1 MGTDPVPAL
10 ILRFALPA
18 TVGVLAN
25 ALYNIV
31 DRVFIGRAVGPA
43 GLAAISIVFPIVL
56 AVVAFSALFGVGS
69 ASQISRFL
77 GAGDRERAE
86 SALGSGLCCAAI
98 FLALALPPML
108 LALPQVASLCGA
120 RGEMMPLTETYLRI
134 TAPAIPAPFLTM
146 VLMGSLRAEGRPR
159 PAMWA
164 MVLGAG
170 LNVLLDWL
178 FIIVHGMG
186 VAGAAW
192 GTALSQ
198 LFALLWT
205 LAFYLLRKSEL
216 RLSFRCLRPQ
226 LQNVREML
234 GVGMSPFLLNIFFSV
249 MLALFNVLLGS
260 HGGELAVS
268 AMGIFFGIDSLLFMP
283 VTGIG
288 EGTMPVVGY
297 NYGAHSFAR
306 VRQAVR
312 LALAASIA
320 WYTVS
325 EVVAFVWPETLA
337 SFFTT
342 DAELLRQ
349 TARSMRIGYAALPL
363 GAVAVIGCYVL
374 EALGRAKTSF
384 IFNVFRQSLSI
395 ALLIVLPRF
404 LGTDGVWLTLPAAD
418 VIGGASMAFLLRRES
433 QTWV

>member
-1 MGTDPVPAL
+1 
-10 ILRFALPA
+10 
-18 TVGVLAN
+18 
-25 ALYNIV
+25 
-31 DRVFIGRAVGPA
+31 
-43 GLAAISIVFPIVL
+43 
-56 AVVAFSALFGVGS
+56 
-69 ASQISRFL
+69 
-77 GAGDRERAE
+77 
-86 SALGSGLCCAAI
+86 
-98 FLALALPPML
+98 
-108 LALPQVASLCGA
+108 
-120 RGEMMPLTETYLRI
+120 
-134 TAPAIPAPFLTM
+134 
-146 VLMGSLRAEGRPR
+146 
-159 PAMWA
+159 
-164 MVLGAG
+164 
-170 LNVLLDWL
+170 
-178 FIIVHGMG
+178 
-186 VAGAAW
+186 
-192 GTALSQ
+192 
-198 LFALLWT
+198 
-205 LAFYLLRKSEL
+205 
-216 RLSFRCLRPQ
+216 RLSLRCLRPQ

-234 GVGMSPFLLNIFFSV
+234 GVGLSPFLLNIFFSV

-384 IFNVFRQSLSI
+384 TFNVFRQSLSI

-418 VIGGASMAFLLRRES
+418 VIGGASMAFLLHRES